1 MNKFYTIAAA
11 LLTTITFAQQ
21 STSFEASE
29 GFTLGTI
36 NNQNGWVVTE
46 GSDGFVT
53 NQIITEETAS
63 EGTFSFKNA
72 NEPSFGDQWF
82 PIFGAVKTFDAPAD
96 FNNFTISYDV
106 KATEKLGSDFEFT
119 LYAIDANEEFV
130 PVAGIGIENRGFI
143 YMIKNTNYN
152 FDYAAAEWEINQ
164 WINIKIEIT
173 ATDIKYYVDN
183 ALQGT
188 FPNTTTLDIL
198 GFNMLHNNYGGDAY
212 YDNIQI
218 TSGPLSTQEF
228 AKSTVSIYPNPAV
241 STVSISSETEIA
253 TVEIFTL
260 NGQKVMETAQYSN
273 IDLSVLAKGMYLLQA
288 TDTAGN
294 TTIKKLLKN

>member
-82 PIFGAVKTFDAPAD
+82 PIFGAVKTFDTPAD

-241 STVSISSETEIA
+241 SIVSISSETEIA